1 MAEAVE
7 VVPIPVPIRPKIKP
21 KRSAKKFNILG
32 QKVYLKIL
40 RASRFK
46 KPFTFMG
53 LLDWDKD
60 LDHLAGLRPNQRKAV
75 SAFIKA
81 GHATAGLNLQDRMA
95 IMSEVLAGK
104 GRWGGR
110 VKPYPYPKLSS
121 EELEK
126 KIEEVKRLI

>member
-1 MAEAVE
+1 MAEAVA
-7 VVPIPVPIRPKIKP
+7 IPVPIAPKVKP

-32 QKVYLKIL
+32 KKVYLKIL
-40 RASRFK
+40 RAARFK
-46 KPFTFMG
+46 KPYTFMG
-53 LLDWDKD
+53 LLDWDEEV
-60 LDHLAGLRPNQRKAV
+60 DHLAGLRPNQRKAV

-95 IMSEVLAGK
+95 IMRAVLSGK

-110 VKPYPYPKLSS
+110 VLPYPYPRLSP